1 MQETSALSYAF
12 YIILFLGALYA
23 LGVAIMYVWFIVL
36 PERKAM
42 RAIKNKPIDDV
53 DDIPWEHGV

>member
-12 YIILFLGALYA
+12 YVIIFLGALYA